1 MSKHRTARGRE
12 FNMQAFSSD
21 RGETIAVGNSGRNAR
36 GDLLGPGGKV
46 IATKQQIAAQVHNN
60 TTTRREGKQV
70 KLNPM
75 EQEISRKEVIGVDGV
90 RRWEV
95 AYADGSIEMVVKE
108 ENDTSASLNEE
119 STEESTETLDL
130 DTLLKSYKEE

>member
-12 FNMQAFSSD
+12 FNMQAFSANQGD
-21 RGETIAVGNSGRNAR
+21 KIAVGNSGRNAR

-46 IATKQQIAAQVHNN
+46 IATKQEIASAVHSANAGP
-60 TTTRREGKQV
+60 TSKKV

-75 EQEISRKEVIGVDGV
+75 EQEINRKEIVGIDGV

-95 AYADGSIEMVVKE
+95 TYADGSVEIIDKIE
-108 ENDTSASLNEE
+108 
-119 STEESTETLDL
+119 LDRTPG
-130 DTLLKSYKEE
+130 DF